1 MTTETRLLTAEDLW
15 NISDNGMRHELV
27 DGELRTM
34 APAGGEH
41 GGIVMHFGGRLATFV
56 EDHDLG
62 VMMSSETGF
71 VIAGEPETVR
81 CPDFAFVA
89 KSRIP
94 QEGIPKGF
102 WKIVPDLACEVVSPS
117 DTLFDV
123 EEKVQQYLQSGV
135 RLVWLINPKQRT
147 VTVYRPGPI
156 VRVLTIRDSI
166 EGEEVIP
173 GFSYRVQKVF
183 AR

>member
-1 MTTETRLLTAEDLW
+1 MTRGRWCQEPRAKTL
-15 NISDNGMRHELV
+15 M
-27 DGELRTM
+27 
-34 APAGGEH
+34 

-56 EDHDLG
+56 EDNDLG

-71 VIAGEPETVR
+71 VISGALETVR

-94 QEGIPKGF
+94 ADGVPKGF

-117 DTLFDV
+117 NTLFDV
-123 EEKVQQYLQSGV
+123 EEKVQQYLQAGV
-135 RLVWLINPKQRT
+135 QLVWLINPKQRT

-156 VRVLTIRDSI
+156 VRVLTVREVI

-173 GFSYRVQKVF
+173 GFSYGVQKVF